1 MSYLKVNCSGIM
13 FHTSHAMPTGMV
25 LMPKIQIKD
34 NTQNKKFIYFR
45 FLLKYS

>member
-1 MSYLKVNCSGIM
+1 ML
-13 FHTSHAMPTGMV
+13 HTSPTMFTGMV
-25 LMPKIQIKD
+25 VMPKIQIKD